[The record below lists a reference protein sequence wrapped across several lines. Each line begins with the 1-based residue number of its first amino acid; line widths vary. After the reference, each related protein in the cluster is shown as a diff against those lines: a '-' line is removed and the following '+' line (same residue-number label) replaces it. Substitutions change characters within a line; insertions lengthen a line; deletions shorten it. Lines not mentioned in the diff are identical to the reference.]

1 MYVLKKKKHTNQ
13 AETLGLKK
21 KKKDVTVASDKIWVG
36 DEDSPDLVMKF
47 VANSYMQERASTA
60 VGLV

>member
-1 MYVLKKKKHTNQ
+1 M
-13 AETLGLKK
+13 
-21 KKKDVTVASDKIWVG
+21 DVTVASDKIWVG

-47 VANSYMQERASTA
+47 VANSYMQERASIA